1 MLIGRTGPETW
12 AGNVGDTFG
21 ERPDMWRYLSPS
33 ESGGGRGGRGA
44 GSGAATVKI
53 LKSGHPLKQWGR
65 GYRDD
70 VQLWESSK
78 ARLRAGKEW

>member
-21 ERPDMWRYLSPS
+21 ERPDMCRYLSPS
-33 ESGGGRGGRGA
+33 ESGA

-53 LKSGHPLKQWGR
+53 LKSGNPLKQWGR